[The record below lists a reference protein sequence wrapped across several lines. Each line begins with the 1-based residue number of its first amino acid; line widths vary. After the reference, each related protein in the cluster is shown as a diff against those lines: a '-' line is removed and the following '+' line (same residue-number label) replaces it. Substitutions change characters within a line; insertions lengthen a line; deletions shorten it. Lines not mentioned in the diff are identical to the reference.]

1 MFTEKITKSGLSVLF
16 LTITILMA
24 ALTASPVLAKQND
37 VLPSDAM
44 AAIAKAISKDLSAS
58 YDIEKVG
65 DGYTVENRTHN
76 LKVSFSHEEIRFCK
90 ANTDDS
96 YAFTLTG
103 IGYDTLET
111 PRPAEIKALGNR
123 IEFRRGRGLTEWY
136 LNTPLG
142 LEQGF
147 TLDSP
152 PGNPA
157 GDSHARLELTLQG
170 SLDAVLQDDR
180 TLAFKNS
187 AGQTVTRYAGLYVY
201 DADKKPQPAR
211 LEMRNDKLIILFDDS
226 HARYPVTVD
235 PWIQTAKLTAGDAAA
250 DDFFGWSVAVS
261 GDTAVVGAYKDD
273 DGGTASGSAYV
284 FERDSG
290 GADNWGQTAKL
301 TASDAAADDQFGY
314 SVAVSGDTAVVGAY
328 HDNDDGTNSGSA
340 YVFEKGAGWSD
351 MTETA
356 KLTAS
361 DAVANDEFG
370 ISVAVSGD
378 TAVVGAY
385 YDGSH
390 SGSAYVF
397 ERDNG
402 GADNW
407 GQTAKLTASDA
418 AVNDL
423 FGFSVAVS
431 GNIAVV
437 GAYGDDSDS
446 GSAYVFER
454 DNGGADNW
462 GQTTKLTAGDA
473 AADDSF
479 GYSVAFSGDTAV
491 IAAYRD
497 DDGGTD
503 SGSAYVFERDNGGA
517 DNWGQ
522 TAKLTASD
530 AAATDQFGRFLAFS
544 GDTAVVGAFLDD
556 DAGSG
561 SGSAYLFEKGAGW
574 SDMTQTAKLTASDA
588 AFGDNFGRS
597 VAVSGDTAVV
607 GACFGDAGVLDS
619 GSAYVFE
626 LPQPEINLKQ
636 GPTDIADGGG
646 HDFGS
651 KVTGT
656 DTDTVFTVENIG
668 DADLTLTTP
677 LTIAGA
683 HAGEFGIQAQ
693 PTSPVTAGGSVT
705 FTVRFSPATTG
716 AKSATISIVNN
727 DGDENPYVLNL
738 QGTGTAPEIHL
749 KQDVTNIADGGG
761 HDFGSKVTGTDADTI
776 FTVENIGSADLTLT
790 TPLTIAGADAGEFG
804 IQAQPTSPVTAGGS
818 VTFTVRFSPAT
829 TGAKSATISITN
841 NDSDENPYVLN
852 LQGTGTLVPAP
863 EINLKQGAM
872 NIAGGGGHDF
882 GGKVTGTDTDTVFTV
897 ENIGSADLILTTPLT
912 IAGAHAGEFSIQAQP
927 TSPVTAGGSVTF
939 TVRFSPATA
948 GAKSAT
954 ISITNNDSD
963 ENPYVLNIQ
972 GTSTLPGTGTLVT
985 HDFGDAPD
993 GPYPTLLANDG
1004 ARHIISGGVYIG
1016 SDIDGEA
1023 DGQPDA
1029 TADGDD
1035 NDDNDE
1041 DGVEFTSLLI
1051 PGSMA
1056 GVAVTADAA
1065 CTLSA
1070 WIDFDADGD
1079 WDDTYDELF
1088 PGGRELVPGVNELNF
1103 AVPHN
1108 AIAGGTFARF
1118 RCTTDGPVS
1127 YTGEASDG
1135 EVEDYAIVIGT
1146 AKVVILGQQ
1155 ALGTFQDTDFT
1166 IDTAHLH
1173 FYGGVNPGGL
1183 TLTVYDGEH
1192 YTHNGMTITPDAGF
1206 YGYLTVPVS
1215 VNDGNE
1221 ESPKFNV
1228 LIGIIAIVPDR
1239 PLNPSL

>member
-1 MFTEKITKSGLSVLF
+1 MFTEKIKKNGPSVLF
-16 LTITILMA
+16 LTITILMT
-24 ALTASPVLAKQND
+24 ALITAPCMAEQND

-65 DGYTVENRTHN
+65 DGYAVENRTCN

-90 ANTDDS
+90 TNTDDS

-123 IEFRRGRGLTEWY
+123 IEFRRGPGLTEWY

-170 SLDAVLQDDR
+170 SLDAVLLDDR

-201 DADKKPQPAR
+201 DADKKTQPAR

-235 PWIQTAKLTAGDAAA
+235 PWIQT
-250 DDFFGWSVAVS
+250 V
-261 GDTAVVGAYKDD
+261 
-273 DGGTASGSAYV
+273 
-284 FERDSG
+284 
-290 GADNWGQTAKL
+290 KL
-301 TASDAAADDQFGY
+301 TASDAATGDYFGY

-328 HDNDDGTNSGSA
+328 QDDDG
-340 YVFEKGAGWSD
+340 
-351 MTETA
+351 
-356 KLTAS
+356 
-361 DAVANDEFG
+361 G
-370 ISVAVSGD
+370 I
-378 TAVVGAY
+378 
-385 YDGSH
+385 
-390 SGSAYVF
+390 
-397 ERDNG
+397 
-402 GADNW
+402 
-407 GQTAKLTASDA
+407 
-418 AVNDL
+418 
-423 FGFSVAVS
+423 
-431 GNIAVV
+431 
-437 GAYGDDSDS
+437 DS

-462 GQTTKLTAGDA
+462 GQSAKLTASDA
-473 AADDSF
+473 AADDIF
-479 GYSVAFSGDTAV
+479 GFSVAVSGDTAV
-491 IAAYRD
+491 VGAQYD
-497 DDGGTD
+497 DDAGSG

-522 TAKLTASD
+522 VAKLTAAD
-530 AAATDQFGRFLAFS
+530 AAA
-544 GDTAVVGAFLDD
+544 
-556 DAGSG
+556 
-561 SGSAYLFEKGAGW
+561 
-574 SDMTQTAKLTASDA
+574 
-588 AFGDNFGRS
+588 GDNFGYS

-607 GACFGDAGVLDS
+607 GANYDEDGGSASGSAYIFEKGAGWTNGSGNQTAKLTASDAAAADWFGHSVAVSGDTAVVGAIGDSDAGSNS

-626 LPQPEINLKQ
+626 RDNGGTDNWGQTAKLTAADAAAGDNFGYSVAVSGDTAVVGAYANDDAGTESGSAYVFEKGAGWTNGSVNQTAKLTASDAALGDWFGISVAVSGDTAVVGAYYDDDGGTNSGSAYIFEKGAGWTNGSGNQTAKLTASDAAADDIFGFSVAVSGDTAVVGANYDDDGGSTSGSAYVFGLAEINLKQ
-636 GPTDIADGGG
+636 GTTDIANGGG

-651 KVTGT
+651 WVTGT
-656 DTDTVFTVENIG
+656 DTDTVFTI
-668 DADLTLTTP
+668 
-677 LTIAGA
+677 
-683 HAGEFGIQAQ
+683 
-693 PTSPVTAGGSVT
+693 
-705 FTVRFSPATTG
+705 
-716 AKSATISIVNN
+716 
-727 DGDENPYVLNL
+727 
-738 QGTGTAPEIHL
+738 
-749 KQDVTNIADGGG
+749 
-761 HDFGSKVTGTDADTI
+761 
-776 FTVENIGSADLTLT
+776 ENIGSADLTLT
-790 TPLTIAGADAGEFG
+790 TPLTIAGAD
-804 IQAQPTSPVTAGGS
+804 
-818 VTFTVRFSPAT
+818 
-829 TGAKSATISITN
+829 
-841 NDSDENPYVLN
+841 
-852 LQGTGTLVPAP
+852 
-863 EINLKQGAM
+863 
-872 NIAGGGGHDF
+872 
-882 GGKVTGTDTDTVFTV
+882 
-897 ENIGSADLILTTPLT
+897 
-912 IAGAHAGEFSIQAQP
+912 AGEFSIQAQP

-939 TVRFSPATA
+939 TVRFSPATT
-948 GAKSAT
+948 GTKSAT

-963 ENPYVLNIQ
+963 ENPYVLNLQ
-972 GTSTLPGTGTLVT
+972 GTGTPVPVPEISLKQDSTDIADGGGYDFGGKVT
-985 HDFGDAPD
+985 GTDTDTVFTIENIGSADLTLTTPLTITGADAGEFSIQAQPTSPVTAGGGVTFTVRFSPATTGTKSATISIVNNDSDENPYVLNLQSTGTQDFGDAPD

-1004 ARHIISGGVYIG
+1004 ARHIISGDVHLGA
-1016 SDIDGEA
+1016 DIDGEA

-1035 NDDNDE
+1035 NDVNDE

-1051 PGSMA
+1051 PGTMA
-1056 GVAVTADAA
+1056 DVAVTADAA

-1088 PGGRELVPGVNELNF
+1088 PGGRVLVPGVNDLNF

-1146 AKVVILGQQ
+1146 ANVVILGQQ
-1155 ALGTFQDTDFT
+1155 ALGTNQNTTLT
-1166 IDTAHLH
+1166 IGPADLH
-1173 FYGGVNPGGL
+1173 FKGSQNPGGL

-1192 YTHNGMTITPDAGF
+1192 YTHNGTTITPDADFFGF
-1206 YGYLTVPVS
+1206 LTVPVS

-1228 LIGIIAIVPDR
+1228 FIGITPER
-1239 PLNPSL
+1239 PLNPFL